1 MFSFK
6 FLQNLPRPR
15 PYRSVVFWLF
25 DARASRKAAI
35 KHALNERKR
44 IRWGDSIRQ
53 QLYVTAATIGG
64 HGGSI
69 CVLALYS
76 EPLEALAVIQKHQ
89 RSTEL
94 SSATAPCVS
103 RLSTIML
110 PRASA
115 FGSTRL
121 SLPPALGAGPAWCRP
136 GV

>member
-1 MFSFK
+1 M
-6 FLQNLPRPR
+6 
-15 PYRSVVFWLF
+15 FWLF

-35 KHALNERKR
+35 KHDLNERKR
-44 IRWGDSIRQ
+44 IRWGGSVRQ

-94 SSATAPCVS
+94 SSAKAPCVA
-103 RLSTIML
+103 
-110 PRASA
+110 ASFA
-115 FGSTRL
+115 AEHYHAPPSF
-121 SLPPALGAGPAWCRP
+121 SLWLHVLGATTSAQ
-136 GV
+136 